1 MARHHQPID
10 QDGPILTT
18 PLGGNQG
25 QSCVLQQIPNTG
37 DLPLNNQVPF
47 FPPLWAASHGKQ
59 DGLILPGFYGT
70 SLRQRSGHNSN
81 ALPTG
86 PLRNRKISIIR
97 SESCINIVWIAS
109 ALNGVVVMLLHPLI
123 N

>member
-70 SLRQRSGHNSN
+70 SLRHRSGHNSN

-86 PLRNRKISIIR
+86 LTS
-97 SESCINIVWIAS
+97 VWIGKDTS
-109 ALNGVVVMLLHPLI
+109 HILYVLPLVNWTCLI
-123 N
+123 IMK

>member
-10 QDGPILTT
+10 QDGPIPTT

-47 FPPLWAASHGKQ
+47 FIPLWAASHGKQ

-86 PLRNRKISIIR
+86 PSTLQDR
-97 SESCINIVWIAS
+97 E
-109 ALNGVVVMLLHPLI
+109 
-123 N
+123 

>member
-25 QSCVLQQIPNTG
+25 RSCVLQQIPNTG

-47 FPPLWAASHGKQ
+47 FPPLWAASHGKR

-86 PLRNRKISIIR
+86 P
-97 SESCINIVWIAS
+97 IAV
-109 ALNGVVVMLLHPLI
+109 GRHR
-123 N
+123 